1 VSAAPEP
8 PADER
13 AGYAPPPSSGAGSL
27 AGPGTRGREPGP
39 ASKVDGR
46 QVLAAAMTEAELERR
61 VWHLIDGLSL
71 MGYHTYCAKR
81 SRRGFPDLTI
91 CGTRVMFRELKR
103 EKGRV
108 TDDQRQWLHAL
119 SAAGADAGIWRPSC
133 LLSGRV
139 AKELTAI
146 SRLARAA

>member
-1 VSAAPEP
+1 MTAQEP

-13 AGYAPPPSSGAGSL
+13 AGYAPPPPSGAGSSSA
-27 AGPGTRGREPGP
+27 AGRGKLP
-39 ASKVDGR
+39 AAGKVNAR

-61 VWHLIDGLSL
+61 VWHLIDGLGL

-108 TDDQRQWLHAL
+108 TDDQRKWIHAL
-119 SAAGADAGIWRPSC
+119 SAAGADAGIWWPGD
-133 LLSGRV
+133 LLSGRI
-139 AKELTAI
+139 AHELTAI